1 MIEELPQKLPQ
12 VLAHFNISGTVGQ
25 IIEGPLITEVEFQ
38 LSEGTKFSAVT
49 KAIKDIA
56 RELGVSG
63 IRTSEIPNSTLISFE
78 IPQPKAQTIPFGNI
92 VQTPEFVNSEYNL
105 PICIGVNMRGVP
117 VLRDLAKMPHLLVA
131 GTTGSGK
138 SVGLNSFI
146 LSLIHKKKPEDLK
159 FVLIDPKRIEFS
171 MYNNQ
176 QYMLRPVITDMRIA
190 SICLSQLCDEMN
202 ERYNKFE
209 KTMVRNISEYKEKGY
224 NMSYI
229 VCIIDE
235 FADLI
240 MFDKNVDKYVQMLA
254 QKSRPAGIHL
264 VIATQRPS
272 VDVITGTIKANLPT
286 RLSYKVASPADSM
299 TILNTTGAEDLLG
312 RGDSLFMEE
321 NGTLTR
327 TLGAYM
333 SNDEIMRILEP
344 FRCEIKEPASTEIM
358 VAEQTATPR
367 PAGTTAEPKKVGLWM
382 KIIDLWNRLGKRQ
395 QTKIINFIWSVI
407 AGGYAA
413 KKASSKRRR

>member
-63 IRTSEIPNSTLISFE
+63 IRVAEIPNSTLISFE

-92 VQTPEFVNSEYNL
+92 VQAPEFVNSEYNL
-105 PICIGVNMRGVP
+105 PICIGVNMRGKP

-176 QYMLRPVITDMRIA
+176 QYMLRPVITNMRIA

-202 ERYNKFE
+202 ERYSKFE

-224 NMSYI
+224 NMPYI

-254 QKSRPAGIHL
+254 QKSRAAGIHL

-333 SNDEIMRILEP
+333 SNDEIMRTLEP
-344 FRCEIKEPASTEIM
+344 FRCEIKEPSSTA
-358 VAEQTATPR
+358 VAISEQTAIPR
-367 PAGTTAEPKKVGLWM
+367 SVETTNEPKKVSLWI
-382 KIIDLWNRLGKRQ
+382 KIINLWNHLGKRQ
-395 QTKIINFIWSVI
+395 QTKIINFIWSLI